1 MGNSLN
7 SPIVVSPD
15 RLSATIELVLRL
27 CAYPR
32 CPNRRGA
39 ADGPKASGLGPPVAQ
54 AFALPRRS
62 TSGEEMAEH
71 DTEKQANKVERQN
84 RQDKSGE
91 LPPYQKPSIRV
102 MDETEVLSAF
112 QVTVAG
118 VSWWIM

>member
-71 DTEKQANKVERQN
+71 DTDIIRGVELALGC
-84 RQDKSGE
+84 DDATI
-91 LPPYQKPSIRV
+91 LVDI
-102 MDETEVLSAF
+102 DEEGRCATSESVD
-112 QVTVAG
+112 
-118 VSWWIM
+118 